1 MASCSK
7 ISRYGGVRV
16 KTSTADLN
24 REWRATK
31 YDRYAKWLKSEKN
44 VWKTFILNFNKSASI
59 YKEEEKLEATA
70 QAGGGMR
77 MMNAMSGGGGTYYKN
92 VKENLYRW

>member
-1 MASCSK
+1 
-7 ISRYGGVRV
+7 
-16 KTSTADLN
+16 
-24 REWRATK
+24 
-31 YDRYAKWLKSEKN
+31 LKSVWKN

-77 MMNAMSGGGGTYYKN
+77 MMNEWRRRYFIRM
-92 VKENLYRW
+92 